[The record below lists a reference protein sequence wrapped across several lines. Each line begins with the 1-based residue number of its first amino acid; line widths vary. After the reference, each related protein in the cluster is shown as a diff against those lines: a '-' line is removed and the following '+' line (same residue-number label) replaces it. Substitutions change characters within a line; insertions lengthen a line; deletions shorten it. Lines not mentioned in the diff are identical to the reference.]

1 MNQPSVFHISN
12 WRTIQPDTNEPAMP
26 LLDEPTSLDLVTVII
41 VTYNSAHCIAA
52 LGTALSAIAHI
63 VVVDNGS
70 RDDTVKQV
78 RQRLPRARVIE
89 NRVNR
94 GFGAANNLALNEVQ
108 TPYALLL
115 NPDCQLTLDNLAHL
129 LDFAE
134 SHPEVAILAPQLVD
148 QRGNKDVNYRW
159 PNFSWKSTT
168 GAADGPCCV
177 GFACGACLLFNMAL
191 MRPLGFF
198 DETFFLYYEDDDLCT
213 RAFEQ
218 RRPIVVL
225 PSATAVH
232 ASRGS
237 VGGGV
242 RWRSEYW
249 RGYHHAQSKIL
260 YMRKHKGLSE
270 ANRLR
275 WRVLAGALLS
285 LPFRVLIFSP
295 RLIGRLWGR
304 VAGLW
309 QLKLAAVHPV
319 RP

>member
-1 MNQPSVFHISN
+1 
-12 WRTIQPDTNEPAMP
+12 MP
-26 LLDEPTSLDLVTVII
+26 LQDTPTSHEQVTVII
-41 VTYNSAHCIAA
+41 VTYNSAHCLAA
-52 LGTALSAIAHI
+52 LSTTLTALAHI

-70 RDDTVKQV
+70 HDDTVAQV
-78 RQRLPRARVIE
+78 RQRLPQARVIE
-89 NRVNR
+89 NRANR

-115 NPDCQLTLDNLAHL
+115 NPDCQLTQDNLARL
-129 LDFAE
+129 LDFAR
-134 SHPEVAILAPQLVD
+134 SHPEIAILAPQLVD
-148 QRGNKDVNYRW
+148 QRGNKDISYRW

-168 GAADGPCCV
+168 AAADGPCCV

-218 RRPIVVL
+218 RLPIVVL

-249 RGYHHAQSKIL
+249 RGFHHAQSKIL
-260 YMRKHKGLSE
+260 YTEKHRSLE
-270 ANRLR
+270 AARRLR

-285 LPFRVLIFSP
+285 LPFRILVFSP

-304 VAGLW
+304 IAGLW
-309 QLKLAAVHPV
+309 RLDLTQDPMR